1 MGEIESKSLSV
12 PVLDRQRLE
21 SVRRNITVENVRL
34 LTPRMLRVT
43 FGGDELAGFISPS
56 PDDHIKIFFST
67 PGGGE
72 EKRDYTPRRFDAKAR
87 LLSIDFALH
96 EGGAASEWARQAKPG
111 DRLVIGGPRG
121 STVISAPGAWWLLIG
136 DETALPSVSRRIE
149 EMASGTQVITLMA
162 VTGCEDELPFATKAD
177 LTAHW
182 VHRPEAQAAE
192 PGPVLKAASELKL
205 PAGDGFIWIAAET
218 EVSRA
223 VRDYF
228 VDTLRHP
235 PEWIKASSYW

>member
-1 MGEIESKSLSV
+1 MGEVESKPFSV
-12 PVLDRQRLE
+12 PVLNRQRLE
-21 SVRRNITVENVRL
+21 SVRRSVTVENVRS

-43 FGGDELAGFISPS
+43 VVGDELAGFISPS

-67 PGGGE
+67 PDGGE
-72 EKRDYTPRRFDAKAR
+72 AKRDYTPRRFDPEAR

-121 STVISAPGAWWLLIG
+121 STVISAPDAWWLLIG
-136 DETALPSVSRRIE
+136 DETALPSVGRRLE
-149 EMASGTQVITLMA
+149 EMAGGTQVITLMGVA
-162 VTGCEDELPFATKAD
+162 GREDELPFETKTN
-177 LTAHW
+177 LTALW
-182 VHRPEAQAAE
+182 VHRPESQAAE
-192 PGPVLKAASELKL
+192 PRPILKAVSELKL
-205 PAGDGFIWIAAET
+205 PAGEGFIWIAAET

-228 VDTLRHP
+228 VDTIGHP
-235 PEWIKASSYW
+235 SEWIKASSYW